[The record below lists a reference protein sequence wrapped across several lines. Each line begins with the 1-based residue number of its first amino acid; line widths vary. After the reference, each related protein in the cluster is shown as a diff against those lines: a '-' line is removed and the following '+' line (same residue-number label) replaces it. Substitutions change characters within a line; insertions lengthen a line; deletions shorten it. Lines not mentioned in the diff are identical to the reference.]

1 MKRTVCGIFT
11 FALVFLA
18 LRGSTQTAAAD
29 SSSSIISTALSQLD
43 YEEGANSYSKY
54 GQWYGFPNGDWCDMF
69 VSWCANEAGIS
80 DTVFPRAASC
90 TIHVGLFSDAGTYH
104 VSAARGGTY
113 VPKQGDVI
121 FFYNYPVHPTGNILR
136 HVGIVLCVENGYVF
150 TIEGNSV
157 TNRLDYPFYGV
168 VSKLTNSALQPKDY
182 VSVKRYPLDEPQ
194 IHGYAAPN
202 YSDTSVLE
210 HTGWVDLGKYEPL
223 REAFDTLASQG
234 IMPGTSSYTY
244 SPRYGMTRGDFLTSV
259 MALYGLRGW
268 DAGTEP
274 FADVPEGSACY
285 EAAMAARS
293 AGIVYGSDSGNFS
306 PDVYISGPEAQAII
320 SRTLAYLGQED
331 QTFDF
336 SEGDLS
342 YLLTPYTVRADLAKA
357 LYTLLSGMTP
367 AESSAKLMF
376 GGELLDCAMLNLDGS
391 NYVPLETLERMF
403 PAAKQEEA
411 PEPPAEPEASEEEES
426 EPSEERP
433 VRLPVPMNDTDRVLL
448 SGIQLQNGGASADV
462 PSFTYRGVPYVMLRP
477 AARLFDHGVRWN
489 GESQTIELVY
499 GELEPEANVRSEYLV
514 VIDAGH
520 QAKGNPEQEPIGPGA
535 GETKAKTTSGTYGRT
550 SGLNE
555 YELNL
560 TVALKLQAE
569 LESRGY
575 EVVMVRTT
583 HDVNISNSERAA
595 VANNAQA
602 DAFIRIHANG
612 STDTSVNGAL
622 TICQTASNPFNA
634 SLYEQSKAL
643 ATNVLDELAASTGC
657 RRERVW
663 ETDTM
668 SGINWC
674 QVPVTIVEMGYMT
687 NPREDTLLAS
697 EDYQQKIADGIA
709 NGVDRF
715 LLG

>member
-1 MKRTVCGIFT
+1 MKRTICGAFT
-11 FALVFLA
+11 LVLVFLA
-18 LRGSTQTAAAD
+18 LCGGAQTAAAD
-29 SSSSIISTALSQLD
+29 SSSSIISAALSQLD
-43 YEEGANSYSKY
+43 YEEGADSYSKY
-54 GQWYGFPNGDWCDMF
+54 GQWYGIPNGDWCDMF
-69 VSWCANEAGIS
+69 VSWCANEAGVS
-80 DTVFPRAASC
+80 EAVFPRAASC
-90 TIHVGLFSDAGTYH
+90 TTHVRLFSGAGTYH

-121 FFYNYPVHPTGNILR
+121 FFYNYPAHPTGNILR
-136 HVGIVLCVENGYVF
+136 HVGIVLCVENGCVF

-168 VSKLTNSALQPKDY
+168 VSKLTDSALQPKDY
-182 VSVKRYPLDEPQ
+182 VSVKCYPLDEPQ
-194 IHGYAAPN
+194 IHGYAVPR
-202 YSDTSVLE
+202 YDDTSALE
-210 HTGWVDLGKYEPL
+210 HTGWVDLGRYEPL
-223 REAFDTLASQG
+223 REAFDALASQG

-285 EAAMAARS
+285 DAAMAARS
-293 AGIVYGSDSGNFS
+293 AGIVYGSDSGDFS
-306 PDVYISGPEAQAII
+306 PDLYISGPEAQAII

-342 YLLTPYTVRADLAKA
+342 YLLTPYTIRADLARA
-357 LYTLLSGMTP
+357 LYALLCGMTP
-367 AESSAKLMF
+367 KASSDKLMF
-376 GGELLDCAMLNLDGS
+376 NDELVDCAMLNLGGS

-403 PAAKQEEA
+403 PAAVRETAEQE
-411 PEPPAEPEASEEEES
+411 EPEASE
-426 EPSEERP
+426 PAEERP
-433 VRLPVPMNDTDRVLL
+433 AHLPAPTGGADRVLL
-448 SGIQLQNGGASADV
+448 STIPLQNGEAAADV
-462 PSFTYRGVPYVMLRP
+462 PSFDYQGVQYVMLRP
-477 AARLFDHGVRWN
+477 AARLFDYGVRWN
-489 GESQTIELVY
+489 GEGKTIELVY
-499 GELEPEANVRSEYLV
+499 GELDEPAANARGEYLV

-560 TVALKLQAE
+560 MVALKLQAE

-575 EVVMVRTT
+575 EVLMVRTT

-622 TICQTASNPFNA
+622 TICQTASNPYNA

-643 ATNVLDELAASTGC
+643 AANVLDELVASTGC

-697 EDYQQKIADGIA
+697 EDYQDKIVDGIA